1 MEHRTRSQTSRMP
14 RLSPHREKM
23 HITPCRIAEQDKESH
38 CPSVGRI
45 RRARAA
51 CNFGPPAPLASARD
65 ESVKTLK
72 TRTERLNKRFTKHFN
87 KRIVFFPGHAKNA
100 RNLNLEPPAAMSK
113 PRPRKTR
120 ARLLGAHRVLP
131 TCASQ

>member
-1 MEHRTRSQTSRMP
+1 
-14 RLSPHREKM
+14 M

-72 TRTERLNKRFTKHFN
+72 TRTERLNKPFTKHFN
-87 KRIVFFPGHAKNA
+87 KRTAFSREREKRKKFKPG
-100 RNLNLEPPAAMSK
+100 AAS
-113 PRPRKTR
+113 
-120 ARLLGAHRVLP
+120 GHE
-131 TCASQ
+131 